1 MKFDSILENKLRGSI
16 DWTIPKGL
24 EINNEI
30 RQQGNT
36 SLMLFNFDY
45 IIAYLSKFF
54 TLKKGDYIFTGTP
67 KGVGPVIIGDRLTGY
82 IENIKMFEF
91 DVK

>member
-30 RQQGNT
+30 QVFVEGGGVHKGQE
-36 SLMLFNFDY
+36 
-45 IIAYLSKFF
+45 IIFR
-54 TLKKGDYIFTGTP
+54 GI
-67 KGVGPVIIGDRLTGY
+67 
-82 IENIKMFEF
+82 
-91 DVK
+91 